1 MYLLIFFFFGC
12 NIKINV
18 LWFRV
23 SAASSQ
29 VGAVVAVCLCAV
41 QVLSLGGP
49 SMTTSR
55 FSSGERSSYARLAVA
70 ALVLVCQLLCC
81 CWCSFLSGLPGCVPV
96 LPRGVYLVRLL
107 GASSGSRRWHE
118 SVLWKGSFRMWLS
131 PLPFSDVA
139 RITSEVELNRRF
151 QFLALPVVVARAEV
165 QRLGS
170 KLHETESI
178 IWSSAAGKPISTK
191 AWSDVSSKMDEMCL
205 VMCGGWVCGSD
216 GKWEFVVEKKR
227 MARMVAVEYGVSLS
241 YWPPDSLELATG
253 IKTPPV
259 VLTSDG
265 ALKYFFTHMK
275 VKGSMNLF
283 ATFES
288 LGGDVFEASESKSVG
303 FDTPVMNKKHGGSLF
318 GRKGE
323 NVSSV
328 GSKTFPKINFIND
341 DDVELVEEVEMFEE
355 RMKSESMATG
365 VDDVGGCS
373 EGIDGDYVGPE
384 EIDERDVRPRGYDYQ
399 FWEPLIA
406 GDLGGSNAVE
416 VIFNDKEDPG
426 LVKMEAARRA
436 HSSDGKNGEH
446 GQSSR
451 GWGNGDDEAEVPM
464 DDLSWM
470 GRTRGPNKKAVPNK
484 CGRCRGT
491 GHNRTNCTVPL
502 K

>member
-1 MYLLIFFFFGC
+1 
-12 NIKINV
+12 
-18 LWFRV
+18 
-23 SAASSQ
+23 
-29 VGAVVAVCLCAV
+29 
-41 QVLSLGGP
+41 
-49 SMTTSR
+49 
-55 FSSGERSSYARLAVA
+55 
-70 ALVLVCQLLCC
+70 
-81 CWCSFLSGLPGCVPV
+81 
-96 LPRGVYLVRLL
+96 
-107 GASSGSRRWHE
+107 
-118 SVLWKGSFRMWLS
+118 
-131 PLPFSDVA
+131 
-139 RITSEVELNRRF
+139 
-151 QFLALPVVVARAEV
+151 
-165 QRLGS
+165 
-170 KLHETESI
+170 
-178 IWSSAAGKPISTK
+178 
-191 AWSDVSSKMDEMCL
+191 MDEMCL

-227 MARMVAVEYGVSLS
+227 MARMVAVEVGMSIKELERLVLAEFRVGELEYGVSLS

-275 VKGSMNLF
+275 VKGSLNLF
-283 ATFES
+283 ATFEPF
-288 LGGDVFEASESKSVG
+288 GGDVFVGSGSKSVG
-303 FDTPVMNKKHGGSLF
+303 FDTPVMDKKCAGSHFGG
-318 GRKGE
+318 KGE

-328 GSKTFPKINFIND
+328 GSKTYPKYTFIND
-341 DDVELVEEVEMFEE
+341 DDVELEEEVERFEE
-355 RMKSESMATG
+355 RMKAQSKASG
-365 VDDVGGCS
+365 VDDFGGCS

-436 HSSDGKNGEH
+436 NGGAAKNGEH
-446 GQSSR
+446 GQSSS
-451 GWGNGDDEAEVPM
+451 GWGGSDVEAE
-464 DDLSWM
+464 
-470 GRTRGPNKKAVPNK
+470 GPNKKAVPNK